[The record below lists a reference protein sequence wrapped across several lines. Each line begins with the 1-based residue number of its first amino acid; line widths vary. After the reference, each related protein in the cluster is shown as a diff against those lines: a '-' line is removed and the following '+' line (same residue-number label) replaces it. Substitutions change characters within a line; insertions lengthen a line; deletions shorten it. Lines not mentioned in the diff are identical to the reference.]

1 MNRPQMVP
9 SSVDAVIMVI
19 HIHTH
24 LPWVEVGRYGPALAS
39 LLSAPTTGSLSITG
53 GAQHPSYAR
62 TSAASPDSITVS
74 AFVIASTAVSELAGS
89 RSATAGTNGG
99 SSLPV

>member
-1 MNRPQMVP
+1 MQSDFSAAGALSMM
-9 SSVDAVIMVI
+9 IM
-19 HIHTH
+19 
-24 LPWVEVGRYGPALAS
+24 VEVGRYGPALAS
-39 LLSAPTTGSLSITG
+39 LLSAPTGSLSITG
-53 GAQHPSYAR
+53 GAQRPSYAR